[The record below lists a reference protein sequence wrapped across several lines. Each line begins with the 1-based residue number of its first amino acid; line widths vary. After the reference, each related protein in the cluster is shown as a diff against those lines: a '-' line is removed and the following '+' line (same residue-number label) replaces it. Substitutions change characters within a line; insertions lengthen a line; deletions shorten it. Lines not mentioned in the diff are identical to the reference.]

1 MVDPPAPAPAERDLD
16 RAAAAGR
23 GADLLA
29 RFVWRRPAAA
39 LAGEAERAGLVP
51 VQLLLIAIVLGA
63 APFFLWRSGW
73 YWTGIAAAL
82 AFLLAE
88 TVAGEAARS
97 SGGGIPRWA
106 SVIDQGVGVVYPP
119 LWWWAWAA
127 GLAVVDRPLEQVFE
141 LMIVGAILFGH
152 VALRVIERIFERR
165 YAMPL
170 RRWKRIDER
179 FHLICAARQPDLAIL
194 TLSLLL
200 GRPDVGIELVALW
213 TLLSLT
219 FQAVRLAM
227 ANDRRAHGRPVVS
240 WRT

>member
-1 MVDPPAPAPAERDLD
+1 MVDPPAPAERDLD
-16 RAAAAGR
+16 RAADDGR

-29 RFVWRRPAAA
+29 TYVWRRPAAA
-39 LAGEAERAGLVP
+39 LAGGAERAGLVP
-51 VQLLLIAIVLGA
+51 GQLLLIGVVLCA

-82 AFLLAE
+82 AFLLIE
-88 TVAGEAARS
+88 TVADEAARR
-97 SGGGIPRWA
+97 SGRLPRWA
-106 SVIDQGVGVVYPP
+106 SLVEQGLDVIHPP
-119 LWWWAWAA
+119 LWWWAWAE
-127 GLAVVDRPLEQVFE
+127 GLAVVDRPLERVFE

-165 YAMPL
+165 YAMPM
-170 RRWKRIDER
+170 RRWQHIDER
-179 FHLICAARQPDLAIL
+179 FHLICAARQPDLAIVAVA
-194 TLSLLL
+194 LLL

-227 ANDRRAHGRPVVS
+227 ANDRRAHGRAVVS
-240 WRT
+240 WLA

>member
-1 MVDPPAPAPAERDLD
+1 MVDPPAPVECDFAH
-16 RAAAAGR
+16 AADDGR

-63 APFFLWRSGW
+63 APLFLWRSGW
-73 YWTGIAAAL
+73 YWTGIATAL

-88 TVAGEAARS
+88 TVAGEAAG
-97 SGGGIPRWA
+97 SGGGLPRWA
-106 SVIDQGVGVVYPP
+106 SLVDRGAGVVYLP
-119 LWWWAWAA
+119 LWWWAWAE
-127 GLAVVDRPLEQVFE
+127 GLAIVDRPLERVFE

-152 VALRVIERIFERR
+152 VALRVIERIFEQR
-165 YAMPL
+165 YAMPM
-170 RRWKRIDER
+170 RSWKRIDER
-179 FHLICAARQPDLAIL
+179 FDLISAARQPDLAIL

-240 WRT
+240 WLA

>member
-1 MVDPPAPAPAERDLD
+1 MIDPPAPAERDFE
-16 RAAAAGR
+16 RADDDGR

-39 LAGEAERAGLVP
+39 LAGEAERAGLTP
-51 VQLLLIAIVLGA
+51 VQLLLIAIMLGA
-63 APFFLWRSGW
+63 APFFLWRSSW

-97 SGGGIPRWA
+97 SGGLPRWA
-106 SVIDQGVGVVYPP
+106 SFVDQGVGVVYPL
-119 LWWWAWAA
+119 LWWWAWAE
-127 GLAVVDRPLEQVFE
+127 GLAVVDRPLERVFE
-141 LMIVGAILFGH
+141 LMIVGAIVFGH
-152 VALRVIERIFERR
+152 LALRVIKRIFEQR
-165 YAMPL
+165 YAMPM
-170 RRWKRIDER
+170 RNWKRIDER
-179 FHLICAARQPDLAIL
+179 FDLISAARQPDLAIL

-240 WRT
+240 WLA